1 MRSES
6 FKPRRAT
13 PEKESLKQNAY
24 DFEGAH
30 MTSRGQEYWA
40 GSSMPLVSPDIL
52 GKLIAATSD
61 LAFVISLHGEVLSV
75 MSKKTGADF
84 GAVHRW
90 QGRNIRDVL
99 TSESV
104 DKLDTKLEL
113 FLAGT
118 DCERPI
124 ELNHVESS
132 VQFPIQYTFHR
143 LGSDGS
149 LLILGRDLRPIAE
162 MQQQLV
168 KTQIALE
175 QDYEQRRDFD
185 TRYRVLMEASTDALV
200 FINATSGRIADL
212 NRNAAKLLGASRDDL
227 MGGAVAQI
235 FDGRR
240 KGELLETLHNLAISD
255 SFAPMELMVRAS
267 KLMLSVQPSLF
278 RAAGEKLLLCRLE
291 STDAG
296 SRISDAFAE
305 DLQSFYEEGVDAI
318 VFTDASGVIRSA
330 NDSFLTLADAGHITN
345 VKGRQISDFLVRGGV
360 DQKVLLENAARTG
373 QMRMYA
379 TKLVGDYD
387 GSRAVEISAT
397 YLADTTNPSFVF
409 VIRDTSR
416 AELGRPSAGPV
427 SDDAAQSVMELVGN
441 ATLKD
446 IVADTTDV
454 VEKMCIETAV
464 ELTGNNRVAAAEML
478 GLSRQSLY
486 VKLRK
491 FGLLA
496 KSTDE

>member
-1 MRSES
+1 MRSDS
-6 FKPRRAT
+6 FKPRLAT

-124 ELNHVESS
+124 ELNHVEAS

-143 LGSDGS
+143 LGPDGS

-267 KLMLSVQPSLF
+267 KLTLSVQPSLF

-296 SRISDAFAE
+296 SRIGDAFAE
-305 DLQSFYEEGVDAI
+305 DLQSFMRRALMQLSLRMRQVSFAPLTI
-318 VFTDASGVIRSA
+318 ASNSCGCRSY
-330 NDSFLTLADAGHITN
+330 H
-345 VKGRQISDFLVRGGV
+345 KCEGRQISDFLVRGGV

-416 AELGRPSAGPV
+416 A
-427 SDDAAQSVMELVGN
+427 
-441 ATLKD
+441 
-446 IVADTTDV
+446 
-454 VEKMCIETAV
+454 
-464 ELTGNNRVAAAEML
+464 
-478 GLSRQSLY
+478 
-486 VKLRK
+486 
-491 FGLLA
+491 
-496 KSTDE
+496 

>member
-1 MRSES
+1 MRSDS
-6 FKPRRAT
+6 FKSRRAT
-13 PEKESLKQNAY
+13 PEKESLKRNAY
-24 DFEGAH
+24 DFEGSRV
-30 MTSRGQEYWA
+30 TSRGQEYWA

-52 GKLIAATSD
+52 GELIAATSD
-61 LAFVISLHGEVLSV
+61 LAFVISLHGEILSV
-75 MSKKTGADF
+75 MSRKAGAEF

-104 DKLDTKLEL
+104 DKLDAKLEL
-113 FLAGT
+113 FLANT
-118 DCERPI
+118 DCELPI
-124 ELNHVESS
+124 ELNHVEAS

-143 LGSDGS
+143 LGPDGS

-162 MQQQLV
+162 TQQQLV

-185 TRYRVLMEASTDALV
+185 TRYLVLMEASTDALV
-200 FINATSGRIADL
+200 FINATSGRITDL
-212 NRNAAKLLGASRDDL
+212 NRNAAKLLGASRNDL
-227 MGGAVAQI
+227 MGGAAAQI

-255 SFAPMELMVRAS
+255 RYAPTELMVRAS
-267 KLMLSVQPSLF
+267 KLTLSVQPSLF

-291 STDAG
+291 SADAG
-296 SRISDAFAE
+296 SRVADAFVE
-305 DLQSFYEEGVDAI
+305 DLQAFYEDAIDAI
-318 VFTDASGVIRSA
+318 VFTDAAGVIRSA
-330 NDSFLTLADAGHITN
+330 NDSFLNLADAGHITN

-360 DQKVLLENAARTG
+360 DQKIMLENAARTG
-373 QMRMYA
+373 QMRIYA

-387 GSRAVEISAT
+387 VDRAVEVSAT
-397 YLADTTNPSFVF
+397 YLADNTSPSFVF
-409 VIRDTSR
+409 VIRDTSH
-416 AELGRPSAGPV
+416 AEFGRPAADPV
-427 SDDAAQSVMELVGN
+427 SRDSTQSVIELVGN

-454 VEKMCIETAV
+454 IEKMCIETAV
-464 ELTGNNRVAAAEML
+464 DLTGNNRVAAAEML

-491 FGLLA
+491 FGLLK
-496 KSTDE
+496 KSTD

>member
-1 MRSES
+1 
-6 FKPRRAT
+6 
-13 PEKESLKQNAY
+13 
-24 DFEGAH
+24 
-30 MTSRGQEYWA
+30 MTSRGQEYWT
-40 GSSMPLVSPDIL
+40 GDSMPLVSPDIL
-52 GKLIAATSD
+52 GQLIAATSD
-61 LAFVISLHGEVLSV
+61 LAFVISLNGEVLSV
-75 MSKKTGADF
+75 MGKKTGANF

-104 DKLDTKLEL
+104 EKLDTKLEL
-113 FLAGT
+113 FRAST

-124 ELNHVESS
+124 ELNHVEAS

-143 LGSDGS
+143 LGPDGS

-200 FINATSGRIADL
+200 FINATSGRITDL
-212 NRNAAKLLGASRDDL
+212 NRNAAKLLSASRDEL
-227 MGGAVAQI
+227 MGGAAAQV

-255 SFAPMELMVRAS
+255 SFASMKLMVRAS
-267 KLMLSVQPSLF
+267 RLTLSIQPSLF

-291 STDAG
+291 STDAS
-296 SRISDAFAE
+296 SRIGDAFTD

-330 NDSFLTLADAGHITN
+330 NESFLTLADAGHITN

-360 DQKVLLENAARTG
+360 DQKVLLENAARAG

-379 TKLVGDYD
+379 TKLIGDYD

-397 YLADTTNPSFVF
+397 YLADTNSPSFVF
-409 VIRDTSR
+409 VIRETSR
-416 AELGRPSAGPV
+416 AEFGRPAAGSV

>member
-1 MRSES
+1 MRSDS
-6 FKPRRAT
+6 FKSRRAT
-13 PEKESLKQNAY
+13 PEKESLKRNAY
-24 DFEGAH
+24 DFEGSRV
-30 MTSRGQEYWA
+30 TSRGQEYWA

-52 GKLIAATSD
+52 GELIAATSD
-61 LAFVISLHGEVLSV
+61 LAFVISLHGEILSV
-75 MSKKTGADF
+75 MSRKAGAEF

-104 DKLDTKLEL
+104 DKLDAKLEL
-113 FLAGT
+113 FLANT
-118 DCERPI
+118 DCELPI
-124 ELNHVESS
+124 ELNHVEAS

-143 LGSDGS
+143 LGPDGS

-162 MQQQLV
+162 TQQQLV

-200 FINATSGRIADL
+200 FINATSGRITDL
-212 NRNAAKLLGASRDDL
+212 NRNAAKLLGASRNDL
-227 MGGAVAQI
+227 MGGAAAQI

-255 SFAPMELMVRAS
+255 RYAPTELMVRAS
-267 KLMLSVQPSLF
+267 KLTLSVQPSLQ
-278 RAAGEKLLLCRLE
+278 A
-291 STDAG
+291 
-296 SRISDAFAE
+296 
-305 DLQSFYEEGVDAI
+305 FYEDAIDAI
-318 VFTDASGVIRSA
+318 VFTDAAGVIRSA
-330 NDSFLTLADAGHITN
+330 NDSFLNLADAGHITN

-360 DQKVLLENAARTG
+360 DQKIMLENAARTG
-373 QMRMYA
+373 QMRIYA

-387 GSRAVEISAT
+387 VDRAVEVSAT
-397 YLADTTNPSFVF
+397 YLADNTSPSFVF
-409 VIRDTSR
+409 VIRDTSH
-416 AELGRPSAGPV
+416 AEFGRPAADPV
-427 SDDAAQSVMELVGN
+427 SRDSTQSVIELVGN

-454 VEKMCIETAV
+454 IEKMCIETAV
-464 ELTGNNRVAAAEML
+464 DLTGNNRVAAAEML

-491 FGLLA
+491 FGLLK
-496 KSTDE
+496 KSTD